1 MQVIFLSQRHQS
13 VHLRLPHILFWLT
26 SGLSLCA
33 AALVALGYMLGADNT
48 RQQTADRALVEL
60 RTMLQQAQDTVAQVR
75 SDQDSH
81 LNTLGLRVAGIQARM
96 MRIDALG
103 ERMVRIGGLNQAEF
117 DFSVTP
123 AMGGNPE
130 ETGTAQNI
138 GDIRNDLD
146 QMSALLA
153 DREHKLEAL
162 ESYWLNRDLLQAA
175 FPSGRPVQQGWISSR
190 FGARTD
196 PINGYRSHHKGVD
209 FAAQSGTPIHA
220 VAAGIVQRSGTMNGF
235 GNVVEI
241 SHADGYS
248 TLYAH
253 NKKNLVRRGDIVHK
267 GQVVAL
273 LGSSGRSSGPH
284 VHFEVRKDGRPVNP
298 HRYIQA
304 TSAH

>member
-1 MQVIFLSQRHQS
+1 MQIIFLSRRRQS
-13 VHLRLPHILFWLT
+13 VHLRLPHVLFWLT
-26 SGLSLCA
+26 SGLGLCA
-33 AALVALGYMLGADNT
+33 IALITLGYTLGAHET
-48 RQQTADRALVEL
+48 QQQTADRALVEL
-60 RTMLQQAQDTVAQVR
+60 RTLLRQAQDTVAQVR

-81 LNTLGLRVAGIQARM
+81 LNALGLRVAGIQARM

-117 DFSVTP
+117 DFSVIP
-123 AMGGNPE
+123 AMGGNPA
-130 ETGTAQNI
+130 ETGTAQSI

-153 DREHKLEAL
+153 DREHKLAAL

-175 FPSGRPVQQGWISSR
+175 FPSGRPVQQGWVSSR

-196 PINGYRSHHKGVD
+196 PINGYRSHHKGMD
-209 FAAQSGTPIHA
+209 FAAQTGTPIHT
-220 VAAGIVQRSGTMNGF
+220 VAAGIVQRAGTMRGF

-253 NKKNLVRRGDIVHK
+253 NQKNLVRRGDIVRK

-284 VHFEVRKDGRPVNP
+284 VHFEVRKDGKPVNP
-298 HRYIQA
+298 HRYIQVV
-304 TSAH
+304 SAN